1 MKKLIVLCLCLVFLA
16 GCISVPAYAPQ
27 TVEETA
33 AAASATAEPVPAK
46 TAAAEPVPAK
56 TDTAAPEPTA
66 RPVPG
71 VTREPVPAATFT
83 AGPTAAPT
91 PTAPPDQTYTG
102 TYFRFNA
109 PGSWLRAD
117 ISSGVYFYPDQKDT
131 QHAYLLYQETANE
144 MRLTES
150 SLDIALLF
158 SSKETI
164 TAMVEG
170 ALTSSGITGFT
181 LSPVDIEKTKLNG
194 FTCYRGA
201 STVTLEGE
209 SYDFVGHIFLQGE
222 KMVLLIWVGDQAAYA
237 DALAAVYDS
246 FAAVR

>member
-1 MKKLIVLCLCLVFLA
+1 MKKLLILILCLALFA
-16 GCISVPAYAPQ
+16 GCVSVPANTPQ
-27 TVEETA
+27 GSEATA
-33 AAASATAEPVPAK
+33 ALAVESTASPVP
-46 TAAAEPVPAK
+46 E
-56 TDTAAPEPTA
+56 DTPEPAPTA
-66 RPVPG
+66 TSTPAPTATPRPV
-71 VTREPVPAATFT
+71 
-83 AGPTAAPT
+83 
-91 PTAPPDQTYTG
+91 QTCSG
-102 TYFRFNA
+102 AYFRFDA
-109 PGSWLRAD
+109 PKDWLRVD
-117 ISSGVYFYPDQKDT
+117 VDGGVYLYPDPNDT
-131 QHAYLLYQETANE
+131 DHTCLSYQEVPNDMNLSET
-144 MRLTES
+144 MV
-150 SLDIALLF
+150 DIALLF
-158 SSKETI
+158 SSKEAI